1 MWNEFKAFLLKQNA
15 LALAIGVVV
24 GGALNTVVKGLVDG
38 FVMPIVAA
46 LFATVGVDPT
56 KWETAT
62 FPASGPL
69 QFRYGLI
76 FSALLNFVVIG
87 FVAWRLSKIFVKDGP
102 EPAVKTCPFCQKGDL
117 DVNATRCPHCTAVL
131 DATALPGVAAPAGAL
146 GGGAAVR
153 A

>member
-1 MWNEFKAFLLKQNA
+1 MWNDFKAFLIKENA

-46 LFATVGVDPT
+46 IFATTGVDP
-56 KWETAT
+56 KAWETAT
-62 FPASGPL
+62 FPSSGPL

-87 FVAWRLSKIFVKDGP
+87 FVAWRLSKIFVKSAP
-102 EPAVKTCPFCQKGDL
+102 APAVKSCPFCMKGDL
-117 DVNATRCPHCTAVL
+117 DLKATRCPHCTTVL
-131 DATALPGVAAPAGAL
+131 DAKASGAPMPGGLPAAGIGAN
-146 GGGAAVR
+146 V
-153 A
+153 